1 MGLLPFGY
9 LILWWS
15 SLHENCKVQ
24 PVQSSIFLIPFLTF
38 SKSLLKFPLLFSL
51 VSPLTFLHLLIA
63 QTFSSEK
70 KLLNQHFTNQST
82 PIVSDR
88 WLIVSHFWV
97 GTTSFMSSQSFSQL
111 ITVSLQY
118 NGIKITKQCSDVLRH
133 ITLTILIHI
142 LSEYED
148 LLCESPYS
156 V

>member
-15 SLHENCKVQ
+15 SMHENCKVQ

-38 SKSLLKFPLLFSL
+38 SKSPLLFSL
-51 VSPLTFLHLLIA
+51 VSPLTFLHLLVA
-63 QTFSSEK
+63 QAFSSEK